1 MTEKVKAE
9 CYCTL
14 NDVCGW
20 HDNGVIL
27 PKNKHAEH
35 DVVEKRTDKGTLY
48 RIECN
53 TCNSILWERDD
64 DGEVWL

>member
-1 MTEKVKAE
+1 MS
-9 CYCTL
+9 
-14 NDVCGW
+14 NDEHKG
-20 HDNGVIL
+20 
-27 PKNKHAEH
+27 H
-35 DVVEKRTDKGTLY
+35 DVVDKHTDKGTLY